1 MEWQKLDFV
10 VEGSEGNSH
19 KAHLHHPIQGG
30 GGPGVMRHKEKYESD
45 KIWQGSRKPSVSK
58 WW

>member
-45 KIWQGSRKPSVSK
+45 KIW
-58 WW
+58 